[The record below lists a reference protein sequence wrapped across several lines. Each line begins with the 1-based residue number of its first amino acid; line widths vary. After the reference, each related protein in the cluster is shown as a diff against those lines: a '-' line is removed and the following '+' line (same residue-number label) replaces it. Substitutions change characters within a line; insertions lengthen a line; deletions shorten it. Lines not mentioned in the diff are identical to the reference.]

1 MDLSENRLNPGPA
14 EEISYTGAI
23 AKAVW
28 RLVFG
33 AAVALS
39 AAAAALS
46 VLVWQFGSASA
57 FAGLGAGVI
66 WVVGAVFACRRV
78 ALRVAHCVSAPADA
92 LRAAELA
99 SASLDT
105 KSPDQDSASVTLDQ
119 LREHF
124 DLLEERFVQRLGA
137 DNETISEL
145 VRVKEQAQSANLAK
159 SQFLSNMSH
168 ELRTPL
174 NAIIGYATLLQED
187 AKADGHAEA
196 EADLS
201 RILNAS
207 RRLLELIND
216 VLDLSR
222 IEAGKT
228 SFQRSIVDIRALV
241 ESAAAQF
248 REPMRNGCS
257 FEVVIDPEIGIMV
270 GDMSKIR
277 QCLLNLLSNAFKFT
291 RNGDVKLCASVVNH
305 GGTDSVLLSVSD
317 TGIGI
322 SDEQLANLFEP
333 FNQADDSLVRQF
345 AGSGLGLAV
354 TRRLSRLMG
363 GEVCVESTIGQG
375 STFTILLP
383 RELGRAAAPELQLDP
398 EPILERRYS
407 GKLAL
412 VIDDD
417 ETALGLMRRRL
428 SQVGYEVITAQNG
441 DVGLA
446 LARSENPDLILLDI
460 FMPDRSGY
468 DVLAEIRADDR
479 IKGIPVIV
487 TTVDDD
493 RARGLQMGATEYLLK
508 PVAQEEL
515 RKVLTI
521 YQEQI
526 DGEILIID
534 DDRDS
539 SDLIVRTAGQ
549 VGLKS
554 RCAYDGLDGMR
565 MIREKIP
572 SAIVLDLTLPGMDGF
587 QILKALEA
595 DEVLAAVPV
604 VVVSGR
610 PITVPEHG
618 AIRRAGCTFFTKG
631 DCSPR
636 QIAHTLKLAIA
647 A

>member
-1 MDLSENRLNPGPA
+1 MDLSDKQLILAPA
-14 EEISYTGAI
+14 KEINYTGAI
-23 AKAVW
+23 ASAVW

-39 AAAAALS
+39 AAAACSAT
-46 VLVWQFGSASA
+46 LVWQFGSASA
-57 FAGLGAGVI
+57 FTWLGA
-66 WVVGAVFACRRV
+66 VVGWLVVAAFACRMV
-78 ALRVAHCVSAPADA
+78 AFRIAGCLSAPATA
-92 LRAAELA
+92 LAAAELA
-99 SASLDT
+99 SPSLDK
-105 KSPDQDSASVTLDQ
+105 KSPDQHRVPATLDQ

-124 DLLEERFVQRLGA
+124 SSLEQSYAQRFGIYS
-137 DNETISEL
+137 ETISEL

-187 AKADGHAEA
+187 AKAEGHTEA

-228 SFQRSIVDIRALV
+228 SFQRGIVDIRALV

-257 FEVVIDPEIGIMV
+257 FEVEIDPDIGIMI
-270 GDMSKIR
+270 GDTSKIR

-291 RNGDVKLCASVVNH
+291 CNGHVKLCASGVNH

-322 SDEQLANLFEP
+322 SDEQLASVFEP

-354 TRRLSRLMG
+354 TRRLSRLIG
-363 GEVCVESTIGQG
+363 GEVCVESTRDKG
-375 STFTILLP
+375 SSFTILLP
-383 RELGRAAAPELQLDP
+383 RELGRAASPEIPLNP
-398 EPILERRYS
+398 EPVLERRYS
-407 GKLAL
+407 GQLAL

-417 ETALGLMRRRL
+417 DTALSLMRRRL
-428 SQVGYEVITAQNG
+428 SQLGYEVITAQNG
-441 DVGLA
+441 DSGLA
-446 LARSENPDLILLDI
+446 LARSESPDLILLDI
-460 FMPDRSGY
+460 FMPDMSGY
-468 DVLAEIRADDR
+468 DVLAEIRADDT
-479 IKGIPVIV
+479 IKGTPVIV

-493 RARGLQMGATEYLLK
+493 RARSLQLGATEYLAK
-508 PVAQEEL
+508 PVAHEEL

-539 SDLIVRTAGQ
+539 SELIVRTAGQ

-554 RCAYDGLDGMR
+554 RCAYDGLEGMR

-587 QILKALEA
+587 QILKALEG
-595 DEVLAAVPV
+595 DEALAAVPV
-604 VVVSGR
+604 VIVSGR

>member
-1 MDLSENRLNPGPA
+1 MDLSDKRLNLGPA
-14 EEISYTGAI
+14 KEIDYTGAV

-28 RLVFG
+28 RAVFP
-33 AAVALS
+33 
-39 AAAAALS
+39 AAAALS
-46 VLVWQFGSASA
+46 AGAASLFMLASGSALA
-57 FAGLGAGVI
+57 LLAAAVL
-66 WVVGAVFACRRV
+66 WLVGAIFACRMV
-78 ALRVAHCVSAPADA
+78 AFRIAGCVSAPANA

-99 SASLDT
+99 NPIPDT
-105 KSPDQDSASVTLDQ
+105 RSPDQQRLPATLDQ
-119 LREHF
+119 LRQDF
-124 DLLEERFVQRLGA
+124 SSLEENYAQRLGA
-137 DNETISEL
+137 YSQTISEL

-187 AKADGHAEA
+187 AKADGNAEA
-196 EADLS
+196 DADLS

-248 REPMRNGCS
+248 REPMRNGCG
-257 FEVVIDPEIGIMV
+257 FEVEIDAEIGIMV

-291 RNGDVKLCASVVNH
+291 RNGNVKLCASVVNH

-398 EPILERRYS
+398 EPVLERRYS

-417 ETALGLMRRRL
+417 QTALGLMRRRL
-428 SQVGYEVITAQNG
+428 SQLGYEVITAQNG
-441 DVGLA
+441 DAGLA
-446 LARSENPDLILLDI
+446 LARSESPDLILLDI
-460 FMPDRSGY
+460 FMPDMSGY
-468 DVLAEIRADDR
+468 DVLAEIRADDK
-479 IKGIPVIV
+479 IKSTPVIV

-493 RARGLQMGATEYLLK
+493 RARGLQMGATEYLVK

-534 DDRDS
+534 DDRDA

-554 RCAYDGLDGMR
+554 RCAYDGLEGMR

-595 DEVLAAVPV
+595 DEALAAVPV